1 MIVKMSTISLSSFDM
16 FGQEARLRPFID
28 YDLLRATPRF
38 ALAFVGALLP
48 LRYTEPALEPL
59 FALPRR

>member
-1 MIVKMSTISLSSFDM
+1 M